1 MCSEKGV
8 LKKVFWNDFFVFRIF
23 YSGIPLQEKVLLE
36 TNFLV
41 SKMIKLVT
49 NFIRD

>member
-1 MCSEKGV
+1 MK
-8 LKKVFWNDFFVFRIF
+8 IT
-23 YSGIPLQEKVLLE
+23 LQEKVFLE

-49 NFIRD
+49 NFIRDQFRN